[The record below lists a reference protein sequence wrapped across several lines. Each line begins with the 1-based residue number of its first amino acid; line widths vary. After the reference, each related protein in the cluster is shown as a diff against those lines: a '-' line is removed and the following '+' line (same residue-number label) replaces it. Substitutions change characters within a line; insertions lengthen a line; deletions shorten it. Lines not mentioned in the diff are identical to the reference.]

1 MTASTTTAPRLENR
15 RLLPLALMGGAIGA
29 VVNAAIALIAP
40 ALIGGAV
47 QVSQPGSTVL
57 QDLPLIAVIA
67 ASIIPAFVA
76 AAVLWLLGRFT
87 KTPVQIFQILAVVL
101 ALLSLISP
109 FGIPTSLGAQLTL
122 CLMHIVA
129 AATIT
134 LALSRARA

>member
-129 AATIT
+129 AVTIT
-134 LALSRARA
+134 LALSRAKS

>member
-15 RLLPLALMGGAIGA
+15 RLLPLALTGGAIGA
-29 VVNAAIALIAP
+29 AVNAAIALIAP

-129 AATIT
+129 AASITI
-134 LALSRARA
+134 ALSRARA